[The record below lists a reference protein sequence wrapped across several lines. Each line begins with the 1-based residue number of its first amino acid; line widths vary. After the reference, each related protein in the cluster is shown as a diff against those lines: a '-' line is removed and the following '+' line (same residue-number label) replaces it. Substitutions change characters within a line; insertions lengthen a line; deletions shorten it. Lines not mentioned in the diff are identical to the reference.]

1 MPGIEDRTPG
11 LEDVSK
17 ERFKANFKNQLI
29 YANARHIHNYL
40 LLDKNTQWSVQLDLS
55 SLSKTRVI
63 FRDRS
68 TPVVIHHTHWRRG
81 ETITEEL
88 QSFQSFHEAFE
99 KRYPDKIQDT
109 TRLLFCY
116 AVIYN
121 LLKASAVPA
130 EGLRRCF
137 FIDIRKL
144 REAVGLQ

>member
-1 MPGIEDRTPG
+1 MPGIEDLTPG

-55 SLSKTRVI
+55 SLSKT
-63 FRDRS
+63 
-68 TPVVIHHTHWRRG
+68 VVIHHTHWRRG

-144 REAVGLQ
+144 REVVGLQ